1 MAVEPRWGNLPRD
14 HQKLHSRLSNACWN
28 RRVAAIFEV
37 AYHVLGAALHCAE
50 ELKDLEMAV
59 TVRQRAER
67 QQAELDRTEPP
78 HPLSTV
84 GAARRGTHPLFASL
98 ERTAHAAGARI
109 KAQLA
114 QDHAEAVR
122 RRHMPSGRSS

>member
-1 MAVEPRWGNLPRD
+1 MGSHTRD
-14 HQKLHSRLSNACWN
+14 SDIKARVLADQLMRINAASYAEG
-28 RRVAAIFEV
+28 RFEV

>member
-1 MAVEPRWGNLPRD
+1 MGSHTRD
-14 HQKLHSRLSNACWN
+14 SDIKARVLADQLMRINAASYAEG
-28 RRVAAIFEV
+28 RFEV

-78 HPLSTV
+78 HPLTTV